1 MAIQIS
7 VTDNSQEVLDELKKR
22 IAQGL
27 NAIGVTAEKHAKAN
41 CPVDTGR
48 LRNSITYAVTGGQ
61 GSPNTEGGQAA
72 KPSDY
77 AKHAEPEYNEVVVGT
92 NVEYAARQELYD
104 YAHHN
109 GRAHFIRDSLAT
121 HGDDF
126 KKLMEAA
133 LKD

>member
-1 MAIQIS
+1 MPIEIT
-7 VTDNSQEVLDELKKR
+7 VTDNSKEVLDELKKR
-22 IAQGL
+22 VAQGL

-48 LRNSITYAVTGGQ
+48 LRNSITYAITGGQ
-61 GSPNTEGGQAA
+61 GNANAEAGAPALPKDYKKQTEP
-72 KPSDY
+72 K
-77 AKHAEPEYNEVVVGT
+77 ENEVIVGT
-92 NVEYAARQELYD
+92 NVEYAPRQELFD
-104 YAHHN
+104 MSHKV
-109 GRAHFIRDSLAT
+109 GKAHFIRDSLST